1 MQATKQI
8 KSKLFDVKLSATVN
22 PKAYLATIFFEF
34 DTSEKSL
41 LNGLLNKYKYE
52 KVSGVEFNPN
62 NNIYSCILGDCCIV
76 INVPQEKITQN
87 IALLLSYL
95 AKSECKGKGA
105 AHISGK
111 YDKMM
116 KDIKNVKVTISGKVK
131 RFVAKIDS
139 MAEKLSDSLDKISEK
154 ARNEAKGKETR
165 SIRTASILDVNDDAM
180 MYLSVILGDISCK
193 FTKSGGNLK
202 ITFFS
207 ESDAAKFENIMSLK
221 ERKYA

>member
-1 MQATKQI
+1 
-8 KSKLFDVKLSATVN
+8 
-22 PKAYLATIFFEF
+22 
-34 DTSEKSL
+34 
-41 LNGLLNKYKYE
+41 
-52 KVSGVEFNPN
+52 
-62 NNIYSCILGDCCIV
+62 
-76 INVPQEKITQN
+76 
-87 IALLLSYL
+87 
-95 AKSECKGKGA
+95 
-105 AHISGK
+105 
-111 YDKMM
+111 M

-221 ERKYA
+221 ERIIYLTRAKTFLIQSGTIGSPSAKDKDGSAHKKKVDALLDSQNTLAYIYSNLRGFNYKFKNVDALKTIDNDALNIAIRGTMNSE